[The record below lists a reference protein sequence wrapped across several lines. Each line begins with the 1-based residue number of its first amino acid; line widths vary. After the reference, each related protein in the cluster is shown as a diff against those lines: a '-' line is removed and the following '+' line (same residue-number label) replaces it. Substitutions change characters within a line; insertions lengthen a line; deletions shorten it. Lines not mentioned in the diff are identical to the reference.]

1 MTPPT
6 TLPVPVPT
14 VAPEAAPF
22 WEATAEGRLIL
33 PRCDDCGLAFWWP
46 RVLCPSCHSQNLS
59 WLEATGRGTVYSF
72 TVTARGADEY
82 AGIGEY
88 VLAFVELAEGPKML
102 TNLVD
107 CDPAALEIG
116 QEVEAVFCPTGQGP
130 ALVRF
135 RPVPH

>member
-1 MTPPT
+1 MSP
-6 TLPVPVPT
+6 LPVPVPT

-22 WEATAEGRLIL
+22 WEATAQERLLL
-33 PRCDDCGLAFWWP
+33 PCCDDCGLVFWWP
-46 RVLCPSCHSQNLS
+46 RVLCPSCHGRHVS
-59 WLEATGRGTVYSF
+59 WLEASGRGTVYSF
-72 TVTARGADEY
+72 TVTARGAEEY

-107 CDPAALEIG
+107 CDPAGIEIG
-116 QEVEAVFCPTGQGP
+116 QEVEAIYCATGQGP

-135 RPVPH
+135 RPVTF